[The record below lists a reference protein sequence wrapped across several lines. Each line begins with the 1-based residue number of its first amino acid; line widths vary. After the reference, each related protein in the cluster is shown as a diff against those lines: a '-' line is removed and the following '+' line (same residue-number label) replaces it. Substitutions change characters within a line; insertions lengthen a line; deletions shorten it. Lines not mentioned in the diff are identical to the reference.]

1 MNPARLWIL
10 LAALPALAAAADRPD
25 AADFATRI
33 APIFQRRCLSCHNDS
48 EHKGGLSLQSA
59 ASAFKGGESG
69 AVIAPG
75 DPDGSY
81 LLDLIAPAD
90 GKAEMPKDAD
100 PLTEAEV
107 VAIRR
112 WIAEGAKWPDDLRLE
127 EHAVADTNWWS
138 LQPVVRPAL
147 PDLSR
152 ERASWVRTPVD
163 AFIAAKHLEHGL
175 SPTAEADRRTL
186 IRRLYYDLIGL
197 PPNPAEVDAFLAD
210 SDARA
215 FERLVDQLLDSPHY
229 GERWARH
236 WLDVVHY
243 GDTHGYDK
251 DKPRPN
257 AWPYRDYVIRS
268 LNSDK
273 PYAQF
278 VREQIAGDVLF
289 PENPD
294 GVIATGLIAAGPWD
308 FISHVEVPETKIDGQ
323 IARSIDRDDM
333 VRTVMETFCSV
344 TVGCARC
351 HNHKFDPVTQQDY
364 YNLQAVFAAV
374 DRADRPYD
382 VDPTVHQQR
391 RMLLAEQRELQDRKA
406 ALDAE
411 VQRLAGEEL
420 KAIDA
425 QIAAVEKQG
434 NGEERPE
441 FGYHSQIEPEQDGVK
456 WVQVDLGAPTEIAK
470 LVYVG
475 CHDNFNNIGAGFGF
489 PVRHRIEASND
500 PEFATGVVTLV
511 DLTAEDVEN
520 PGVTPQTIDVPVAHT
535 ARVRP
540 PNETP
545 ESKSDA
551 HASRVRYVR
560 VTATKLA
567 ARQNDYIFALAEL
580 SVLTPDGTNAALGK
594 TVTALDSIEAPVRWR
609 MSNLVDGY
617 YYGVARDPQSKE
629 SLVNLRAQRQA
640 AVERVL
646 STGQKQQLESVTTRL
661 GELDAQIKQLPAP
674 LAVYS
679 AATQFA
685 PQGSFQSTGGKPRE
699 IRVLHRG
706 NILDPREVASPSALP
721 FVPSLPTKFDLPAGH
736 TEGDRRA
743 ALAEWIVHPDNPL
756 TWRSI
761 VNRVWQHHFGRGLVD
776 TSNDFGRMGA
786 QPTHPELLDW
796 LAAEF
801 RDNGGSLKHLHRL
814 ICNSATY
821 RQSSGERRV
830 ESGEPKESPHTTHH
844 SPSDSDNLYLSRFPR
859 RRLEAEAVRDAV
871 LAVSGKL
878 DLEMYGPGFQDFV
891 IEKPEHSPHYEYGLF
906 DPEDPRGHRRSIY
919 RFIVRSQQQ
928 PFMTTLDC
936 ADPSMQV
943 DKRNETVTPLQALT
957 LLNNKLMVAMSRH
970 FAGRVESM
978 GATTEERVTAAYR
991 LALGREPSE
1000 DERESLVAYADRFGM
1015 ENVCRVV
1022 LNLNEFVFVD

>member
-1 MNPARLWIL
+1 MTCVRLPIL
-10 LAALPALAAAADRPD
+10 LLALPALAAAGDRQD
-25 AADFATRI
+25 SAGFASQV
-33 APIFQRRCLSCHNDS
+33 APILQRRCLSCHNDT
-48 EHKGGLSLQSA
+48 ERKGGLSLQSRTA
-59 ASAFKGGESG
+59 AIKGGESG

-75 DPDGSY
+75 DPDGSD
-81 LLDLIAPAD
+81 LLDLITPAD
-90 GKAEMPKDAD
+90 GRAEMPKDAD
-100 PLTEAEV
+100 PLSAAEV
-107 VAIRR
+107 DAIRR
-112 WIAEGAKWPDDLRLE
+112 WIADGAGWPDDLRLE
-127 EHAVADTNWWS
+127 EHAVADTDWWS

-147 PDLSR
+147 PDLPPG
-152 ERASWVRTPVD
+152 RAAWVRTPVD
-163 AFIAAKHLEHGL
+163 AFIAAKHQEHGL
-175 SPTAEADRRTL
+175 SPAAEADRRTL
-186 IRRLYYDLIGL
+186 VRRLYYNLIGL
-197 PPNPAEVDAFLAD
+197 PPPPADVDAFLAD
-210 SDARA
+210 PDPRA
-215 FERLVDQLLDSPHY
+215 YEQLVDRLLESPHY

-257 AWPYRDYVIRS
+257 AWPYRDYVVRS

-273 PYAQF
+273 SYEQF
-278 VREQIAGDVLF
+278 VREQLAGDVLF
-289 PENPD
+289 PGDPN

-308 FISHVEVPETKIDGQ
+308 FISHVEVPERKIDGR

-333 VRTVMETFCSV
+333 VRTVMETLCSV

-351 HNHKFDPVTQQDY
+351 HNHKFDPVTQRDY

-382 VDPTVHQQR
+382 SDPAIYHQR
-391 RMLLAEQRELQDRKA
+391 RVLLAEQRELQERKA
-406 ALDAE
+406 AIDSQVE
-411 VQRLAGEEL
+411 RLAGEEL

-425 QIAAVEKQG
+425 RIAAADQQR

-441 FGYHSQIEPEQDGVK
+441 FGYHSRIEPEQDRVK
-456 WVQVDLGAPTEIAK
+456 WVQVDLGARTEIAK
-470 LVYVG
+470 VVYVG

-489 PVRHRIEASND
+489 PVRYRIEASND
-500 PEFATGVVTLV
+500 PEFQAGVVTLV
-511 DLTAEDVEN
+511 DHTDDDVAN
-520 PGVTPQTIDVPVAHT
+520 PGVTPLTLD
-535 ARVRP
+535 P
-540 PNETP
+540 PPSTP
-545 ESKSDA
+545 
-551 HASRVRYVR
+551 RQRYVR
-560 VTATKLA
+560 VTATKLTP
-567 ARQNDYIFALAEL
+567 RQNDYIFALAEL
-580 SVLTPDGTNAALGK
+580 AVLTPDGANAGLGK
-594 TVTALDSIEAPVRWR
+594 PVTALDSIEAPVRWR
-609 MSNLVDGY
+609 MTNLVDGY

-629 SLVNLRAQRQA
+629 QLDRLREQRQA

-646 STGQKQQLESVTTRL
+646 SADLKQQFESVTTRL
-661 GELDAQIKQLPAP
+661 AQLDSQLKQLPPP
-674 LAVYS
+674 LMVYA

-699 IRVLHRG
+699 VRVLHRG
-706 NILDPREVASPSALP
+706 NILDPRELATPGALP
-721 FVPSLPTKFDLPAGH
+721 FVPSLPATFDLSDGH
-736 TEGDRRA
+736 TEGEARA
-743 ALAEWIVHPDNPL
+743 ALAAWIVHADNPL

-776 TSNDFGRMGA
+776 TPNDFGRMGA

-796 LAAEF
+796 LAADF
-801 RDNGGSLKHLHRL
+801 RDNGGSLKRLHRL

-821 RQSSGERRV
+821 RQGSGGSRVEGRESSAESSEQSGESR
-830 ESGEPKESPHTTHH
+830 EQSK
-844 SPSDSDNLYLSRFPR
+844 DSDNLYLSRFPR

-878 DLEMYGPGFQDFV
+878 DATMYGPGFQDFV
-891 IEKPEHSPHYEYGLF
+891 IEHPEHSPHYEYHLY

-957 LLNNKLMVAMSRH
+957 LLNNRLMVAQARH
-970 FAGRVESM
+970 FAGRVTGL
-978 GATTEERVTAAYR
+978 GATTGERVTAAYW
-991 LALGREPSE
+991 LALSRDPSE
-1000 DERESLVAYADRFGM
+1000 DERDSLVAYADEFGM
-1015 ENVCRVV
+1015 ENACRVI